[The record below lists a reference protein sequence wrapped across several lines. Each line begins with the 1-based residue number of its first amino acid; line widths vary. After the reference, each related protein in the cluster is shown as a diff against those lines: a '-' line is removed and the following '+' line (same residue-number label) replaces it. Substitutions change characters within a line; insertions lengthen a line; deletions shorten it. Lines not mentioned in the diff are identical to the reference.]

1 MDTDKVILDE
11 RIVSWKELTEIVN
24 SLNVLKLEFDIEKRY
39 VDELRAQVVGL
50 AQYKITLYARN
61 KDERVR
67 FE

>member
-1 MDTDKVILDE
+1 MDNDKVVLDE

-39 VDELRAQVVGL
+39 VDEMRAQVVGM
-50 AQYKITLYARN
+50 AQYKIILYARG
-61 KDERVR
+61 KDERTR